1 MEDLD
6 IFAILTL
13 AGLAF
18 SHQPSAIS
26 HQRSAASSQELE
38 VRSQEP
44 GVRSQHS
51 AFCLLLSAYSLL
63 RGWQGEGYLPRSFYR
78 AGALGTDNII
88 PYELTMS
95 SKKFCP

>member
-1 MEDLD
+1 MERLD
-6 IFAILTL
+6 IFEILTL

-18 SHQPSAIS
+18 SDQQSAFSFQPSAC
-26 HQRSAASSQELE
+26 RLLPTAYCLLPASS
-38 VRSQEP
+38 
-44 GVRSQHS
+44 
-51 AFCLLLSAYSLL
+51 LLG
-63 RGWQGEGYLPRSFYR
+63 GWQGEGYLPRSFYR